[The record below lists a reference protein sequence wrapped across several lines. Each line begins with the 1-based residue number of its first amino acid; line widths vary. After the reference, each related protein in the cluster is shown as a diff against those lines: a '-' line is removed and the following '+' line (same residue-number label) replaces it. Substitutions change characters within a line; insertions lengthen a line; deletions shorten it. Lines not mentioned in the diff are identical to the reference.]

1 MRSGQGGQGRGKVL
15 TATSNSPGASRWGF
29 RLLGGATVDNT
40 RPLRTRVLSWLID
53 GGNHGQHH
61 TADHHFVDNNSVWR
75 RLLRA
80 GPLVVNRLRTVGG
93 QTPSDLRRK
102 KAFWIGLC
110 VWGVGAVA
118 LWWLGRRYVSETT
131 EALFAGAG
139 FLVGFF
145 YIFAL
150 GAISDL
156 IERRLQHIPQVAGRG
171 AGRVDTGTHQDAV
184 RDA

>member
-1 MRSGQGGQGRGKVL
+1 MRQ
-15 TATSNSPGASRWGF
+15 
-29 RLLGGATVDNT
+29 D
-40 RPLRTRVLSWLID
+40 
-53 GGNHGQHH
+53 H
-61 TADHHFVDNNSVWR
+61 TANHYRSVWW

-80 GPLVVNRLRTVGG
+80 GSVVINPLRTVGG

-102 KAFWIGLC
+102 KAFWIALC

-118 LWWLGRRYVSETT
+118 LWWLGRRYVNETT

-150 GAISDL
+150 GPIADF
-156 IERRLQHIPQVAGRG
+156 IERHMHISHSQGARG
-171 AGRVDTGTHQDAV
+171 ADRVRPMMEKEKRE
-184 RDA
+184 RDEILTTRYL